1 MVKCK
6 YIFCQRQRGKMKK
19 VIDNLQLERIV
30 LRIAYQ
36 ITEELAGKEIAI
48 IGVREGGI
56 IPARIIKKEIEKI
69 VGGEIPYGELDI
81 SMYRENTSQLFNR
94 PVLNSTHLP
103 FSLKGKVAVIV
114 DDVVYSG
121 QTGFEAI
128 DALLD
133 ISKPEAIKLVA
144 LIETGLRKIPVKPD
158 YIGKKMFLSPA
169 ERVKVFFD
177 LNDKERTGVF
187 LV

>member
-1 MVKCK
+1 
-6 YIFCQRQRGKMKK
+6 MKK
-19 VIDNLQLERIV
+19 IIDSLQLERII

-36 ITEELAGKEIAI
+36 IIEEMEGKEIAI

-56 IPARIIKKEIEKI
+56 APAKVIKKEIEKI
-69 VGGEIPYGELDI
+69 IQKDVPYGELDI

-94 PVLNSTHLP
+94 PVLNSTYLP
-103 FSLKGKVAVIV
+103 FSLKGKIAIIV

-144 LIETGLRKIPVKPD
+144 LVETGLRKIPVKPD
-158 YIGKKMFLSPA
+158 YIGKKMFLSPT

-177 LNDKERTGVF
+177 LNDKEKTGVF